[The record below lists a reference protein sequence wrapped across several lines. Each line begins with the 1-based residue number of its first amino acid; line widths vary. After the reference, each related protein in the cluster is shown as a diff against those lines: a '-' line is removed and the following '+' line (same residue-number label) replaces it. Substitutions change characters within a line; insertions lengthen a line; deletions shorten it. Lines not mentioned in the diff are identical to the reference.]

1 MPPFPKPKFDYD
13 YDLAV
18 EVAALRQ
25 YEQTEPGRAVP
36 PKQADR
42 LLIATWNIANLGL
55 QERREKDHRLIAE
68 MVGWF
73 DMVAIQEV
81 ADDLSGLRT
90 IYSFLP
96 ATYRT
101 LVSDPSGNRERQAF
115 LYDSTKVR
123 PLEKVGR
130 LSVPPS
136 ELRHIK
142 LPGVAQAFQGF
153 DRGPY
158 MAAFQAGTFR
168 FLLVNVHLFFGS
180 DRDPADM
187 DRRRLE
193 TFAIARWADLRRKSA
208 KAFTHNIVPLGD
220 FNLPQVAPGD
230 PIYSVLTS
238 RGLQLPAHSTQIG
251 SSIASDSHY
260 DQIAFFPGETK
271 QDFTGQV
278 GVFDFDGAVF
288 PDLWRTRGRSDFL
301 TFCKYYLSDHRPL
314 WAEFRI

>member
-36 PKQADR
+36 PRQADR
-42 LLIATWNIANLGL
+42 LLIATWNIANLGV
-55 QERREKDHRLIAE
+55 QQRREKDYRLIAE
-68 MVGWF
+68 LVGWF

-101 LVSDPSGNRERQAF
+101 LVSDPLGNRERQAF

-193 TFAIARWADLRRKSA
+193 TLRDRPLGGPAPQEREGVHPQHRPPRRLQPAQGRAGRSHLRGAHQPWPSAARTLDPDRIEHRLGQPLRPDRVLPRRDEAGLHGPGRRVRLRRRRLPR
-208 KAFTHNIVPLGD
+208 PLADTRPVG
-220 FNLPQVAPGD
+220 LPDV
-230 PIYSVLTS
+230 
-238 RGLQLPAHSTQIG
+238 
-251 SSIASDSHY
+251 SS
-260 DQIAFFPGETK
+260 
-271 QDFTGQV
+271 
-278 GVFDFDGAVF
+278 
-288 PDLWRTRGRSDFL
+288 
-301 TFCKYYLSDHRPL
+301 YYLSDHRPL

>member
-1 MPPFPKPKFDYD
+1 MPPFPKPKFAYD
-13 YDLAV
+13 YDLAA
-18 EVAALRQ
+18 EVAAVRQ
-25 YEQTEPGRAVP
+25 YEQSEPGRAVP
-36 PKQADR
+36 PRQPDR
-42 LLIATWNIANLGL
+42 LLIATWNVANLGV
-55 QERREKDHRLIAE
+55 QRRREKDYRLIAE

-73 DMVAIQEV
+73 DVVAVQEV
-81 ADDLSGLRT
+81 ADDLSGLRA

-96 ATYRT
+96 ATFRM
-101 LVSDPSGNRERQAF
+101 LVSDPSGNDERQAF

-136 ELRHIK
+136 DLRYIK
-142 LPGVAQAFQGF
+142 LPGVERPFQGF

-158 MAAFQAGTFR
+158 MAAFQAGTLR

-180 DRDPADM
+180 DSDQADL

-230 PIYSVLTS
+230 PIYTVLTS
-238 RGLQLPAHSTQIG
+238 RGL
-251 SSIASDSHY
+251 
-260 DQIAFFPGETK
+260 
-271 QDFTGQV
+271 
-278 GVFDFDGAVF
+278 
-288 PDLWRTRGRSDFL
+288 
-301 TFCKYYLSDHRPL
+301 
-314 WAEFRI
+314 